1 MAQDNFTRLI
11 RVDKNGT
18 KIYEDWRCPHCGGAG
33 GADSWKFTG
42 WTCWSCGGTGMRSKP
57 VIYKEYTPEHRAKL
71 DAQRAKRAE
80 RKLAKERAH
89 VDELN
94 ADFYKRNGF
103 DAEGNMWIVL
113 GNSYDIKDEL
123 KELGCKYVKALS
135 CWSSDHELES
145 IKTIKVHASDLY
157 EIDKAGVYLWQWMKV
172 AEGLAIIQQ
181 ANEDLRASE
190 SSSSYVG
197 KIGDRIEV
205 KARLTKCHSYDSTF
219 NYHTVTTFINIF
231 TDEAGNVYVWKST
244 AFFDAGLDD
253 VVILKGTVK
262 EHSEYNGIKQTI
274 LTRCKVTKEE
284 TT

>member
-1 MAQDNFTRLI
+1 MAQDRDKFTKFI

-42 WTCWSCGGTGMRSKP
+42 WTCWSCGGDGMRSKP

-80 RKLAKERAH
+80 RKLAEERAH
-89 VDELN
+89 
-94 ADFYKRNGF
+94 A
-103 DAEGNMWIVL
+103 
-113 GNSYDIKDEL
+113 DEL

-157 EIDKAGVYLWQWMKV
+157 EIDGAGVYLWQWMKV
-172 AEGLAIIQQ
+172 SEALAIIQQ
-181 ANEDLRASE
+181 ANEDLKASE
-190 SSSSYVG
+190 SKSSYVG
-197 KIGDRIEV
+197 KIGDRIEI
-205 KARLTKCHSYDSTF
+205 KARLTKCHSYNSTF

-253 VVILKGTVK
+253 VVIIKGTVK
-262 EHSEYNGIKQTI
+262 DHSEYNGIKQTI
-274 LTRCKVTKEE
+274 LTRCKVTKEVN
-284 TT
+284 